1 MKSLQ
6 RPYVLW
12 FGRPPCKEHAS
23 EIAGREMKLQVVT
36 SQQPQMRY
44 ARAAV
49 FWAADTEFD
58 ATLDVLER
66 HLVACIDE
74 GLLAYVVVSDDV
86 AQVTYMTKAID
97 ALVFKHAS
105 ARNNVIVRNDAVSAH
120 ELANEALLHDPGPV
134 ANQSLTFQ
142 GDISS
147 LTPQRKLLLQRA
159 FSDSSTL
166 KLTSIKAGF
175 SGASTFIVH
184 ATINASS
191 TLPEP
196 MPFFVKLGDSAKLL
210 DELTRFRKH
219 AEHYITWNLRP
230 NFLMDRSIY
239 GVSEGVL
246 VGTFVEG
253 SKSLAECAQDGDGEK
268 YIAALFDET
277 LAGWRKR
284 ADLHKGPNSVV
295 AALAAYDRHANI
307 PSQRVKQA
315 QLLFGG
321 EVRSPTNLW
330 RGLLSAPRQSWQECV
345 MHGDMHGDNVRVRKD
360 DAIVIDFA
368 QADKG
373 PACADAASLEVW
385 LAFQSDG
392 LDVKK
397 WQSWV
402 ENLYRPDVI
411 DSMLEG
417 AAVGQGCWIHGC
429 LSKIRRIGRS
439 CVLGHD
445 EYKRVLAVFLLR
457 HASFEANPSD
467 VETDEFC
474 RCFAYWL
481 ANRLVMSIVA
491 EAKNLQVET
500 A

>member
-1 MKSLQ
+1 MKPLQ
-6 RPYVLW
+6 RPYLLW
-12 FGRPPCKEHAS
+12 FGREPRKEHET

-36 SQQPQMRY
+36 SQSPQMRY

-74 GLLAYVVVSDDV
+74 GLLVYVVVSDDV
-86 AQVTYMTKAID
+86 AQVTHMTQAID
-97 ALVFKHAS
+97 DLVPKHAS
-105 ARNNVIVRNDAVSAH
+105 ARNVIVRNDAVSSH

-134 ANQSLTFQ
+134 ANQTLTFQ
-142 GDISS
+142 GDISN

-159 FSDSSTL
+159 FSDSSIL
-166 KLTSIKAGF
+166 KLTPIKAGF

-184 ATINASS
+184 ATINASPP
-191 TLPEP
+191 LPEP

-230 NFLMDRSIY
+230 NFLMERSIY

-253 SKSLAECAQDGDGEK
+253 SKSLAECAQAGDGER

-277 LAGWRKR
+277 LTGWRKR
-284 ADLHKGPNSVV
+284 ADPHKGSNSVV
-295 AALAAYDRHANI
+295 AALAAYDRHASI

-321 EVRSPTNLW
+321 EVRPPTSLW
-330 RGLLSAPRQSWQECV
+330 RRLISAPRQSWQECV

-385 LAFQSDG
+385 LAFQADG
-392 LDVKK
+392 LEVKQ

-402 ENLYRPDVI
+402 ENLYQPDVI

-417 AAVGQGCWIHGC
+417 AAVDRGCWIHGC
-429 LSKIRRIGRS
+429 LSKIRCIGRS

-467 VETDEFC
+467 AEADEFR

-481 ANRLVMSIVA
+481 ANRLVMSFAA
-491 EAKNLQVET
+491 EAKNPQVET

>member
-1 MKSLQ
+1 MKPLK
-6 RPYVLW
+6 RPYLLW
-12 FGRPPCKEHAS
+12 FGRAPRDEHLT
-23 EIAGREMKLQVVT
+23 EIAGREMKLQVVN
-36 SQQPQMRY
+36 SQPPQMRY
-44 ARAAV
+44 ARAAI

-74 GLLAYVVVSDDV
+74 GLLVYIIVSDDV
-86 AQVTYMTKAID
+86 AQVTHVTKAID
-97 ALVFKHAS
+97 ALVPKHSS
-105 ARNNVIVRNDAVSAH
+105 ARSVTVRTDAVTSH
-120 ELANEALLHDPGPV
+120 ELANDALLHDSGPV
-134 ANQSLTFQ
+134 ANQTLTFQ
-142 GDISS
+142 GDISC
-147 LTPQRKLLLQRA
+147 LNPQRRLLLQRA
-159 FSDSSTL
+159 FSDSSIL
-166 KLTSIKAGF
+166 KLTPIKAGF

-184 ATINASS
+184 ATVNASPP
-191 TLPEP
+191 LPEP

-210 DELTRFRKH
+210 DELTHFREH

-230 NFLMDRSIY
+230 NFLMERSIY

-246 VGTFVEG
+246 VGSFVEG
-253 SKSLAECAQDGDGEK
+253 STSLAECARGGGGEK

-277 LAGWRKR
+277 LGGWRKR
-284 ADLHKGPNSVV
+284 ADPHKGSNSVV
-295 AALAAYDRHANI
+295 AALAAYDRHASI
-307 PSQRVKQA
+307 PSQRVEQS
-315 QLLFGG
+315 QVLFAG
-321 EVRSPTNLW
+321 EVRPPTSLW
-330 RGLLSAPRQSWQECV
+330 RRLISAPRQSWQECV

-368 QADKG
+368 QAGKG

-385 LAFQSDG
+385 LAFQADG
-392 LDVKK
+392 LDVKQ

-411 DSMLEG
+411 DSMLDG
-417 AAVGQGCWIHGC
+417 SVAPQGCWIHGC
-429 LSKIRRIGRS
+429 LSTIRHIGRS

-457 HASFEANPSD
+457 HASFEPNPSD
-467 VETDEFC
+467 ADADEFR

-481 ANRLVMSIVA
+481 ANRLVMSFA
-491 EAKNLQVET
+491 TEAKNQQMET

>member
-1 MKSLQ
+1 MKPLQ
-6 RPYVLW
+6 RPYLLW
-12 FGRPPCKEHAS
+12 FGRAPRKEHES

-36 SQQPQMRY
+36 SQPPQMRY

-66 HLVACIDE
+66 HLVACINE
-74 GLLAYVVVSDDV
+74 GLLVYVVVSDDV
-86 AQVTYMTKAID
+86 AQVTHMTQSID
-97 ALVFKHAS
+97 AIVPKHAS
-105 ARNNVIVRNDAVSAH
+105 ARSVIVRNDAVSSH

-134 ANQSLTFQ
+134 ANQTLTFR
-142 GDISS
+142 GDISN

-166 KLTSIKAGF
+166 ELTPIKAGF

-184 ATINASS
+184 ATINESPP
-191 TLPEP
+191 LPEP

-230 NFLMDRSIY
+230 NFLMERSIY

-253 SKSLAECAQDGDGEK
+253 SKSLAECAQAGGGER
-268 YIAALFDET
+268 YITALFGET

-284 ADLHKGPNSVV
+284 ADLHKGRNSVV
-295 AALAAYDRHANI
+295 AALAAYDQHASI

-321 EVRSPTNLW
+321 EVRPPTILW
-330 RGLLSAPRQSWQECV
+330 RRLISAPRESWLECV

-368 QADKG
+368 QADNG

-385 LAFQSDG
+385 LAFQADG
-392 LDVKK
+392 LVVKQ

-402 ENLYRPDVI
+402 ESLYRPDVV

-417 AAVGQGCWIHGC
+417 AALDEGCWIHGC

-439 CVLGHD
+439 CILGHD

-457 HASFEANPSD
+457 YASFEANPSD
-467 VETDEFC
+467 AEADEFR

-481 ANRLVMSIVA
+481 ANRLVMTFAV
-491 EAKNLQVET
+491 EAKNPQMET

>member
-1 MKSLQ
+1 MKPLQ
-6 RPYVLW
+6 RPSLLW
-12 FGRPPCKEHAS
+12 FGRAPRKEYAS
-23 EIAGREMKLQVVT
+23 EIAGRDMNLQIVT
-36 SQQPQMRY
+36 SQQPQTRY

-66 HLVACIDE
+66 HLVACINE
-74 GLLAYVVVSDDV
+74 GLLVYVVVSDDV
-86 AQVTYMTKAID
+86 AQVTHVRQAID
-97 ALVFKHAS
+97 ALVPRHAS
-105 ARNNVIVRNDAVSAH
+105 ERNVIVRSDTVSSH

-134 ANQSLTFQ
+134 LNEALTFE
-142 GDISS
+142 GDISN

-159 FSDSSTL
+159 FSDSSIL
-166 KLTSIKAGF
+166 KLTPIKAGF

-184 ATINASS
+184 ATINASPP
-191 TLPEP
+191 LPEP

-210 DELTRFRKH
+210 DELTRFRRH

-230 NFLMDRSIY
+230 NFLMEKSIY

-246 VGTFVEG
+246 IGTFVEG
-253 SKSLAECAQDGDGEK
+253 SKSLAECARAGGGEK

-277 LAGWRKR
+277 LTGWRKR
-284 ADLHKGPNSVV
+284 ADSHRGSNSVV
-295 AALAAYDRHANI
+295 AALAAYDRHASI
-307 PSQRVKQA
+307 PSQRVQQA
-315 QLLFGG
+315 RLLFGG
-321 EVRSPTNLW
+321 EVWAPTTLW
-330 RGLLSAPRQSWQECV
+330 RRLISAPRQSWLECV

-392 LDVKK
+392 LDLKQ

-402 ENLYRPDVI
+402 EHLYRSDII
-411 DSMLEG
+411 DSMLDG
-417 AAVGQGCWIHGC
+417 TTVDQGCWIHGC
-429 LSKIRRIGRS
+429 LRKIRLIGRS

-457 HASFEANPSD
+457 HASFEASPSD
-467 VETDEFC
+467 AEADEFR

-481 ANRLVMSIVA
+481 VNRLVMSFA
-491 EAKNLQVET
+491 TEAKNPQVET

>member
-1 MKSLQ
+1 MKPLQ
-6 RPYVLW
+6 RPYLLW
-12 FGRPPCKEHAS
+12 FGRAPRPEHEC

-36 SQQPQMRY
+36 SQQPQLRY

-58 ATLDVLER
+58 ATLDALEG
-66 HLVACIDE
+66 HLVACINE
-74 GLLAYVVVSDDV
+74 GLLTYVVVSDDV
-86 AQVTYMTKAID
+86 AQVTHMTEAID
-97 ALVFKHAS
+97 ALVPKHAS
-105 ARNNVIVRNDAVSAH
+105 SRNVIVRNDAVSPQ

-134 ANQSLTFQ
+134 ANHALTFE

-159 FSDSSTL
+159 FSDSSVL
-166 KLTSIKAGF
+166 KLTPIKAGF

-184 ATINASS
+184 ATVNASPP
-191 TLPEP
+191 LPEP

-230 NFLMDRSIY
+230 NFLMERSIY
-239 GVSEGVL
+239 GVFEGVL

-253 SKSLAECAQDGDGEK
+253 SRSLAECAQAGGGEK
-268 YIAALFDET
+268 YIATLFDET
-277 LAGWRKR
+277 LRGWRKR
-284 ADLHKGPNSVV
+284 ADRHRGNNSVV
-295 AALAAYDRHANI
+295 AALAAYDRHASI
-307 PSQRVKQA
+307 PRQRVEQA

-321 EVRSPTNLW
+321 EVLRPTTLW
-330 RGLLSAPRQSWQECV
+330 RRLISAPRQSWQECV

-385 LAFQSDG
+385 LAFQAEG
-392 LDVKK
+392 LAVKQ

-402 ENLYRPDVI
+402 ENLYRPNVI
-411 DSMLEG
+411 DTMLEG
-417 AAVGQGCWIHGC
+417 AGADQGCWIHGC
-429 LSKIRRIGRS
+429 LSKIRQIARS

-457 HASFEANPSD
+457 HASFEASQSD
-467 VETDEFC
+467 AEADEFR

-481 ANRLVMSIVA
+481 ANRLVMSFAA
-491 EAKNLQVET
+491 EAKTPLVET

>member
-1 MKSLQ
+1 MKPLQ
-6 RPYVLW
+6 RPNVLW
-12 FGRPPCKEHAS
+12 FGRAPREEHKT
-23 EIAGREMKLQVVT
+23 EIAGRQMKLHAVT
-36 SQQPQMRY
+36 SQHPQVRY
-44 ARAAV
+44 ARAAI

-66 HLVACIDE
+66 HIVTCIDE
-74 GLLAYVVVSDDV
+74 GLLVYVVVSDDV
-86 AQVTYMTKAID
+86 AQVTHVTKAID
-97 ALVFKHAS
+97 DLVPKHAS
-105 ARNNVIVRNDAVSAH
+105 ERNVIIRTDAVTPH

-134 ANQSLTFQ
+134 AKEDLAFE
-142 GDISS
+142 GDVST

-159 FSDSSTL
+159 FSDSSIV
-166 KLTSIKAGF
+166 KLTPIKAGF

-184 ATINASS
+184 ATVNASPP
-191 TLPEP
+191 LPEP
-196 MPFFVKLGDSAKLL
+196 MPFFVKLGASGKLL
-210 DELTRFRKH
+210 DELTRFRRH

-230 NFLMDRSIY
+230 NFLMERSIY
-239 GVSEGVL
+239 GVAEGVL

-253 SKSLAECAQDGDGEK
+253 SKSLAECAQAGGGEK

-284 ADLHKGPNSVV
+284 ADSHKGSNSVV
-295 AALAAYDRHANI
+295 AALAVYDRHTNI
-307 PSQRVKQA
+307 PSLRVEEAQR
-315 QLLFGG
+315 LFGG
-321 EVRSPTNLW
+321 EVRPPTTLW
-330 RGLLSAPRQSWQECV
+330 RRLISAPRQSWQECV

-385 LAFQSDG
+385 FSFQADG
-392 LDVKK
+392 LDVNQ

-417 AAVGQGCWIHGC
+417 AAIDQGCWIHGC
-429 LSKIRRIGRS
+429 LSKIRHIGRK

-467 VETDEFC
+467 AEADELR

-481 ANRLVMSIVA
+481 ANRLVMSFAA
-491 EAKNLQVET
+491 EVKNPLMET